1 MNYAARSIWPEKS
14 SVWEYLGA
22 AESIE
27 DFALMYA
34 TDKTL
39 AVGTE
44 FVVIEKA
51 GADSDIQFFKVSRAE
66 PYALTPAS
74 PRVESETTPDDPQ
87 QQPAPKE
94 QSISEVWYAMFH
106 HFLFFGKATA
116 TAFLFFLALIF
127 IAKWGFNAW

>member
-1 MNYAARSIWPEKS
+1 MNYAARSTWPEKS
-14 SVWEYLGA
+14 SNWDYLGA

-51 GADSDIQFFKVSRAE
+51 GADSDIQFYKVSRAE
-66 PYALTPAS
+66 PYALIPAD
-74 PRVESETTPDDPQ
+74 PRVESIATPGDPQ
-87 QQPAPKE
+87 QTEFKE
-94 QSISEVWYAMFH
+94 QSIAEVWHAMFH
-106 HFLFFGKATA
+106 HFLFFGKASG
-116 TAFLFFLALIF
+116 TAFLFFLVLIF

>member
-1 MNYAARSIWPEKS
+1 
-14 SVWEYLGA
+14 
-22 AESIE
+22 
-27 DFALMYA
+27 MYA
-34 TDKTL
+34 TDKSL

-66 PYALTPAS
+66 PYALIPAD
-74 PRVESETTPDDPQ
+74 PRVESAATEHGAE
-87 QQPAPKE
+87 QPAM
-94 QSISEVWYAMFH
+94 QHSIGEVWRAMFH
-106 HFLFFGKATA
+106 HIMFYGKASG

>member
-14 SVWEYLGA
+14 SAWEYLGA

-66 PYALTPAS
+66 PYALIPAS
-74 PRVESETTPDDPQ
+74 PRVESAATPDDP

-116 TAFLFFLALIF
+116 TAFILFLALIF